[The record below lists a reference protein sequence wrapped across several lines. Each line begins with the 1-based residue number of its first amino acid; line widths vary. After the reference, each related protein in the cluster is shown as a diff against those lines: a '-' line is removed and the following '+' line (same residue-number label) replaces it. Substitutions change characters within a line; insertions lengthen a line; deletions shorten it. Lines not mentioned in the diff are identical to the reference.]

1 MEDVKRMLELHTEY
15 AELSG
20 MFEDVEAIKYRAY
33 RAEVPPGQDV
43 DAQEQARGDFNG

>member
-20 MFEDVEAIKYRAY
+20 MFEDERPRSLDDVASDYAVALSGAMAY
-33 RAEVPPGQDV
+33 CAPNPP
-43 DAQEQARGDFNG
+43 FS